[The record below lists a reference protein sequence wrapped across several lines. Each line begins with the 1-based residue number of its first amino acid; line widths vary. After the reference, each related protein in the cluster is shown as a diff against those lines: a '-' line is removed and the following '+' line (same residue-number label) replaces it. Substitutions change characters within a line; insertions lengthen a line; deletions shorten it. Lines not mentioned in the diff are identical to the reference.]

1 MREASEFCFGDVYV
15 TASEKEDPVPQF
27 IFRFV
32 REQFLWN

>member
-27 IFRFV
+27 ILGV
-32 REQFLWN
+32 LDQ